1 MDCDRSGVLL
11 GWWTY
16 LGTISH
22 RSKASEEKEDGR
34 EEMDTR
40 FSYIHDNQKD
50 YLNLTI
56 NIKILRWIS
65 KK

>member
-1 MDCDRSGVLL
+1 
-11 GWWTY
+11 

-56 NIKILRWIS
+56 NIKILR
-65 KK
+65 